1 MISARRAPFDRHVER
16 APALAFGDAGDDH
29 HIRPVRAQ
37 VGDIPRDA
45 HIAEHN
51 RCAGGFQTRAQHR
64 HQVHPVGF
72 VTVAVHDEISHVRVQ
87 HVVEGQRNLF
97 EMLGVLRRRARHEA
111 PPVAER
117 VPGGRDGCGWSG
129 SGLRHN
135 GASLTHWLTGRII
148 AAGCTSV
155 VSL

>member
-37 VGDIPRDA
+37 VGDVPRDA
-45 HIAEHN
+45 HVAKHN
-51 RCAGGFQTRAQHR
+51 RCAGRLQPCAQHR
-64 HQVHPVGF
+64 HQVHPFGF

-97 EMLGVLRRRARHEA
+97 EMLGVVGRRAQHVA
-111 PPVAER
+111 PPVAEG
-117 VPGGRDGCGWSG
+117 VVCGRD
-129 SGLRHN
+129 R
-135 GASLTHWLTGRII
+135 R
-148 AAGCTSV
+148 
-155 VSL
+155 

>member
-51 RCAGGFQTRAQHR
+51 RCAGRLQPRAQHR

-72 VTVAVHDEISHVRVQ
+72 VTVAVHDEISHFRVQ
-87 HVVEGQRNLF
+87 DILKGQRNLF
-97 EMLGVLRRRARHEA
+97 QMMRIVGGGTRHEAPAVAKRVVGRRRARRRCGDR
-111 PPVAER
+111 R
-117 VPGGRDGCGWSG
+117 VRHSG
-129 SGLRHN
+129 SSLVHPVDLRDR
-135 GASLTHWLTGRII
+135 AI
-148 AAGCTSV
+148 
-155 VSL
+155 